1 MKNMGYFGIFSA
13 VSVIIRLM
21 EAYDNLALM
30 KPAWQL
36 YSHEA
41 RWGAHRAVDG
51 LYSNLAAGGNQCT
64 TSGNLKSTA
73 EWRVDLGG
81 VFSIHHIFIQYRTDN
96 LPWDA
101 SNGYT
106 GRFLGY
112 SVYLSNTTNKEDGVL
127 CFRDTNY
134 TPATIPNPV
143 NITCPYH
150 GRYVIYYNNRTH
162 PPYPEGYSIDA
173 YNELCEVEALGCR
186 TPGYYGE
193 SCSTPCPQNC
203 QEGHCHITEGTCLGC
218 LPGYKGLMCDKEC
231 NDFKYGLGCNK
242 TCGKCY
248 QGEPCDHVTG
258 VCLNGCDAGVYG
270 DKCMTK
276 CQVGSYGSNCRENCS
291 VNCGLPKTCNR
302 ETGRCTSGCQ
312 PGWDGITCKTKCS
325 NYSYGPGCNQ
335 TCGQC
340 LDDLPCHHVNG
351 SCLGGCAPGFE
362 RKDCKTACSNNTYG
376 LHCTLTCG
384 NCRNGQQC
392 HQVTGTCP
400 QGCVQGYDGDTC
412 DTRLKIMYVTA
423 NDQVGLAFYGLLAPL
438 IVSVLCNAWCLMRML
453 RKKRQHQR
461 KETKADNPN
470 SPHEPEPLYDD
481 IEESPG
487 YQELGEVSKPST
499 YDTLT

>member
-1 MKNMGYFGIFSA
+1 M
-13 VSVIIRLM
+13 L
-21 EAYDNLALM
+21 DNLALN
-30 KPAWQL
+30 KTAWQK
-36 YSHEA
+36 YPYEA
-41 RWGAHRAVDG
+41 RWGAYRAVDG
-51 LYSNLAAGGNQCT
+51 LYTRLDIVGDQCT
-64 TSGNLKSTA
+64 VSGNRKSTA

-96 LPWDA
+96 FVWNA

-143 NITCPYH
+143 NISCHYH

-162 PPYPEGYSIDA
+162 RPYPEGYSDYA
-173 YNELCEVEALGCR
+173 YNELCEVEALGCPI
-186 TPGYYGE
+186 PGYYGE

-203 QEGHCHITEGTCLGC
+203 LEGHCHITEGTCLGC
-218 LPGYKGLMCDKEC
+218 LPGYNGPRCDTKC

-270 DKCMTK
+270 DKCMTE

-302 ETGRCTSGCQ
+302 ETGRCTSRCQ

-325 NYSYGPGCNQ
+325 NYSYGPVCNQ

-384 NCRNGQQC
+384 NCSNGQQC
-392 HQVTGTCP
+392 HHVTGTCP

-423 NDQVGLAFYGLLAPL
+423 NEQVGIAFYGLLAPL

-461 KETKADNPN
+461 KETRADNPN
-470 SPHEPEPLYDD
+470 SPQEPGPLYDD
-481 IEESPG
+481 MEESPG

-499 YDTLT
+499 YEKLT

>member
-1 MKNMGYFGIFSA
+1 MKDLRFILVLSTIVCNGETF
-13 VSVIIRLM
+13 
-21 EAYDNLALM
+21 ENLALNKM
-30 KPAWQL
+30 AWQK
-36 YSHEA
+36 YPSEP

-51 LYSNLAAGGNQCT
+51 VYELGVTGNQCT
-64 TSGNLKSTA
+64 ISGTFKSTA
-73 EWRVDLGG
+73 EWRLDLGG

-96 LPWDA
+96 FPWDA
-101 SNGYT
+101 RNDYT

-127 CFRDTNY
+127 CFRDTSY
-134 TPATIPNPV
+134 TRATIPNPV

-162 PPYPEGYSIDA
+162 PPYPEGYSDYA
-173 YNELCEVEALGCR
+173 YNELCEVEALGCP

-193 SCSTPCPQNC
+193 FCSTPCPQNC

-218 LPGYKGLMCDKEC
+218 LPGYNGPMCDKQCE
-231 NDFKYGLGCNK
+231 
-242 TCGKCY
+242 
-248 QGEPCDHVTG
+248 
-258 VCLNGCDAGVYG
+258 
-270 DKCMTK
+270 
-276 CQVGSYGSNCRENCS
+276 VGSYGSSCRENCS
-291 VNCGLPKTCNR
+291 VNCKIPKTCNR
-302 ETGRCTSGCQ
+302 ETGRCTNGCQ
-312 PGWDGITCKTKCS
+312 PGWDGISCKTKCS

-351 SCLGGCAPGFE
+351 SCLEGCAPGFE
-362 RKDCKTACSNNTYG
+362 REDCKTGCSNNTYG
-376 LHCTLTCG
+376 LHCALICG
-384 NCRNGQQC
+384 NCSNGQQC
-392 HQVTGTCP
+392 HHVTGICP

-423 NDQVGLAFYGLLAPL
+423 NDQVGLACYGLLAPL

-453 RKKRQHQR
+453 RKKRQHQM

-470 SPHEPEPLYDD
+470 SPHEPGPLYDD
-481 IEESPG
+481 MEESPG

-499 YDTLT
+499 YDTLTQ

>member
-1 MKNMGYFGIFSA
+1 MKDLRFILVLSTIVCNGETF
-13 VSVIIRLM
+13 
-21 EAYDNLALM
+21 ENLALNKM
-30 KPAWQL
+30 AWQK
-36 YSHEA
+36 YPSEP

-51 LYSNLAAGGNQCT
+51 VYELGVTGNQCT
-64 TSGNLKSTA
+64 ISGTFKSTA
-73 EWRVDLGG
+73 EWRLDLGG

-96 LPWDA
+96 FPWDA
-101 SNGYT
+101 RNDYT

-127 CFRDTNY
+127 CFRDTSY
-134 TPATIPNPV
+134 TRATIPNPV

-150 GRYVIYYNNRTH
+150 GRYIIYYNNRTH
-162 PPYPEGYSIDA
+162 PPYPEGYSDYA

-218 LPGYKGLMCDKEC
+218 LPGYNGPMCDKQC

-242 TCGKCY
+242 TCGNCY

-312 PGWDGITCKTKCS
+312 PGWDGITCKT
-325 NYSYGPGCNQ
+325 
-335 TCGQC
+335 T
-340 LDDLPCHHVNG
+340 
-351 SCLGGCAPGFE
+351 
-362 RKDCKTACSNNTYG
+362 CSNNTYG

-453 RKKRQHQR
+453 RKKRQHKR

-470 SPHEPEPLYDD
+470 SPHEPGPLYDD
-481 IEESPG
+481 MEESPG

-499 YDTLT
+499 YDTLTQ